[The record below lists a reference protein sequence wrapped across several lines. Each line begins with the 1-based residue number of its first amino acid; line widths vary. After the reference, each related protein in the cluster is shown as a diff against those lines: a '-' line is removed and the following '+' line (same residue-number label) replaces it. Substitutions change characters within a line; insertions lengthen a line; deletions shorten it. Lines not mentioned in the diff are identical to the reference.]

1 MAGKDLW
8 IGTYGDGIQILNTQ
22 TGEIKSYN
30 TTHGLDEN
38 SIYSIFKDSQGE
50 IWTGSMDGICQFNIQ
65 SQHFT
70 LIKQLGALVIEITED
85 SKGNLWIAT
94 LGGGLFRYS
103 PQKNKEWKRYYQE
116 KGLNSLNINH
126 LCINRENQI
135 WAATSEGLY
144 LYNPL
149 KDTFEYQPLKVPN
162 ECINA
167 ILEGEDCLWLTT
179 AKGLVKY
186 TPATQETQIFTKSD
200 GLQSE
205 AFIMASALKTRNG
218 EFYIG
223 SINGFNTFYPHL
235 LKLNTQKPN
244 VVLTSL
250 EIFNQKIETQKDGI
264 LPEAID
270 HLKEIH
276 LSYKDNVITLN
287 YAALSYCTPQKNQYA
302 YILEGFDKGWN
313 YVGSQH
319 STTYTNLPAGT
330 YTFRVKASNNDN
342 IWNEEGTSIR
352 IIVHPPFYL
361 SLPFKIGYVLL
372 FLLALGLLLRYVIRR
387 SEKKHAKAIDELNSK
402 KEIEIHEAKIN
413 FFTMIAHEI
422 RTPVSLIIGPLEKSC
437 NQPIFLLTNV
447 RNWRLSTVTANDC
460 CTW

>member
-1 MAGKDLW
+1 MKSGLQPAKDC
-8 IGTYGDGIQILNTQ
+8 TYIIP
-22 TGEIKSYN
+22 
-30 TTHGLDEN
+30 
-38 SIYSIFKDSQGE
+38 FKD
-50 IWTGSMDGICQFNIQ
+50 IFI
-65 SQHFT
+65 
-70 LIKQLGALVIEITED
+70 
-85 SKGNLWIAT
+85 
-94 LGGGLFRYS
+94 
-103 PQKNKEWKRYYQE
+103 
-116 KGLNSLNINH
+116 
-126 LCINRENQI
+126 
-135 WAATSEGLY
+135 
-144 LYNPL
+144 
-149 KDTFEYQPLKVPN
+149 YQPLRLPN

-223 SINGFNTFYPHL
+223 SINGFNTFYPHQ

-250 EIFNQKIETQKDGI
+250 EIFNQKIDTQKDGT

-302 YILEGFDKGWN
+302 YMLEGFDKGWN

-402 KEIEIHEAKIN
+402 RK
-413 FFTMIAHEI
+413 
-422 RTPVSLIIGPLEKSC
+422 
-437 NQPIFLLTNV
+437 
-447 RNWRLSTVTANDC
+447 
-460 CTW
+460 